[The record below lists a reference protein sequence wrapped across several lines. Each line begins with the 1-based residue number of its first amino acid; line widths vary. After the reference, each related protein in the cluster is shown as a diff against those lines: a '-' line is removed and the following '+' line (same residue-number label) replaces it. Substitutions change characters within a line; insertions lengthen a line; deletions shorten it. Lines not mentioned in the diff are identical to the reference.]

1 MSLTR
6 KERTKL
12 FNEEISESVCIFSRN
27 QYYYGQRDID
37 NVIPLDMIKFLS
49 DYYYKFIPSLFSK
62 NKNLT
67 LEFIKLNYQ
76 YEWKWEVLLTNPV
89 ITLDFFDNLVVKYK
103 YFYYSK
109 NPNLTSDYILKH
121 KNEDWNWGAWGISS
135 NPSISLELLTL
146 PRAWDYSFLSSN
158 PAITE
163 EYVRHNMDRRWN
175 IERLVTNPSI
185 SREFL
190 REIQFIPNEN
200 YYYYVTPEEL
210 EKEGFP
216 NMTIWYELSS
226 NPNIT
231 PEFIEKYIDK
241 PWHFKKLKNINEDLL
256 TKFPFL
262 IDKIALTKN
271 IPLSDEFIKKY
282 KLESR
287 IQVDYS
293 KRFINKIRD
302 LMNKYREYMA
312 AYKIQQYYFKAL
324 TDPNTELGFKRA
336 NRNFDEY
343 IVIEN

>member
-12 FNEEISESVCIFSRN
+12 FNTEMKDEVSKLIRN
-27 QYYYGQRDID
+27 QYYYGQLDID
-37 NVIPLDMIKFLS
+37 NVIPLDMIMFLS
-49 DYYYKFIPSLFSK
+49 DYYYKFLPSLLSK
-62 NKNLT
+62 NKNIT
-67 LEFIKLNYQ
+67 LAFIKLNYQ
-76 YEWKWEVLLTNPV
+76 YEWNWEVLLTNPV
-89 ITLDFFDNLVVKYK
+89 ITLDFFENLVVKHK

-109 NPNLTSDYILKH
+109 NANLTSDYILTH

-135 NPSISLELLTL
+135 NPCISLELLTL
-146 PRAWDYSFLSSN
+146 PRAWDYAFLSRN
-158 PAITE
+158 PSITE
-163 EYVRHNMDRRWN
+163 EYVRNNRVLPWS
-175 IERLVTNPSI
+175 IEGLVANPSI
-185 SREFL
+185 SRDFL

-216 NMTIWYELSS
+216 NITIWYELSR
-226 NPNIT
+226 NPYIT
-231 PEFIEKYIDK
+231 PEFIEKHIDK
-241 PWHFKKLKNINEDLL
+241 PWHFKRLKNINEELL

-262 IDKIALTKN
+262 IDKISHIN
-271 IPLSDEFIKKY
+271 HIPLSDEFIKKY

-287 IQVDYS
+287 IHVDYS
-293 KRFINKIRD
+293 KRFITNLRSI
-302 LMNKYREYMA
+302 MNKYIQYMA